1 MNGIIQEIRPL
12 SGKKMRFRICLDNG
26 ADYLLSRKEVGRY
39 ELEEGKELT
48 EEVYQTLFQE
58 VFLPRAK
65 MKAMHLL
72 EQMDRTEAE
81 LYSKLKDSG
90 YPEDAISAAIEYV
103 RSYHYID
110 DERYARNYVR
120 CHQENK
126 SVRRMTMDL
135 RNKGVPDHLIQ
146 LALEEENE
154 TDPMAQIRRLL
165 EKKKFDLLNED
176 RKKARKE
183 LARAYRFLGSRG
195 FDAND
200 IGNAIREYAQNL
212 EDI

>member
-26 ADYLLSRKEVGRY
+26 ADFLLYRKEVGRY

-195 FDAND
+195 FDAID

>member
-26 ADYLLSRKEVGRY
+26 ADFLLYRKEVGRY

-103 RSYHYID
+103 RYNHYID

-135 RNKGVPDHLIQ
+135 RKKGVPDHLIQ

-176 RKKARKE
+176 REKARKE
-183 LARAYRFLGSRG
+183 LARAYRFLGSCG

>member
-39 ELEEGKELT
+39 ELEAGKELT

-195 FDAND
+195 FDAID